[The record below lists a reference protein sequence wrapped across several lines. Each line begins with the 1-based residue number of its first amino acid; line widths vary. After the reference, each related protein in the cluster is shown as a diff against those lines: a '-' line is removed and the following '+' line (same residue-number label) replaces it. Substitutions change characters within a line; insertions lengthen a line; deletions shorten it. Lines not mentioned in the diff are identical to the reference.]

1 MTTATLPLLYI
12 DCILVFILME
22 WLVLGI
28 RYKVFQRGLS
38 FKESSLGLLPGFFL
52 ILGIRTAAPVDVPI
66 EVFGCLALSGVAHA
80 LDFYSRHK
88 SLR

>member
-1 MTTATLPLLYI
+1 MTTTTLPLLYI
-12 DCILVFILME
+12 DCILIFILME
-22 WLVLGI
+22 WLVLSI
-28 RYKVFQRGLS
+28 HHQIFKRGLNI
-38 FKESSLGLLPGFFL
+38 KECSISLLPGFFL

-80 LDFYSRHK
+80 FDFYSRHK

>member
-1 MTTATLPLLYI
+1 
-12 DCILVFILME
+12 ME
-22 WLVLGI
+22 WLVLCI
-28 RYKVFQRGLS
+28 RYQIFQRGLS
-38 FKESSLGLLPGFFL
+38 IKESSLGLLPGFFL

-80 LDFYSRHK
+80 FDFYSRYK

>member
-1 MTTATLPLLYI
+1 MTTTTLPLVYV
-12 DCILVFILME
+12 DCILIFILIE
-22 WLVLGI
+22 WLVLSI
-28 RYKVFQRGLS
+28 RYRIFKRGLS
-38 FKESSLGLLPGFFL
+38 IKDCSLSLLPGFFL

-80 LDFYSRHK
+80 FDFYGRHK